1 VLLDSGAMGLV
12 ISLEFV
18 KKNEFKKK
26 KLERLIYKENKER
39 IEIDVIGG

>member
-1 VLLDSGAMGLV
+1 MELV

-26 KLERLIYKENKER
+26 KLERLIYKGNKER
-39 IEIDVIGG
+39 IEIDVIGGQK